1 MQSPVLVNQE
11 LTMKFL
17 SLTEHKSG
25 SQQQQQQQSPSKPP
39 AENIIKL
46 EPKTADADNLHH
58 THDPQTTSAVS
69 APPPPPGPYS
79 INNGYLTP
87 PKMETGYLTPPKI
100 EPDSM
105 ATLGHTV
112 SSMTSSYSMTSPH
125 MTSAH
130 MAHQHVMTSPN
141 NYLLPPSPPK
151 AVPVVMDDAYA
162 ARHHLLHNEAVAA
175 AAQAEAHAHAPASS
189 MHMQTSEPSSLHTVP
204 VGAS

>member
-1 MQSPVLVNQE
+1 M
-11 LTMKFL
+11 
-17 SLTEHKSG
+17 TESKSG
-25 SQQQQQQQSPSKPP
+25 SQQQQQSPTKPP
-39 AENIIKL
+39 AENIVKL
-46 EPKTADADNLHH
+46 EPKPTDADNLHH
-58 THDPQTTSAVS
+58 SHDPQTSPS
-69 APPPPPGPYS
+69 NPPPPPGPYN

-100 EPDSM
+100 EPDTM

-130 MAHQHVMTSPN
+130 MAHQHMTSPN

-151 AVPVVMDDAYA
+151 AVPVAMDDAYA
-162 ARHHLLHNEAVAA
+162 ARHHLLHNEAVTAQH
-175 AAQAEAHAHAPASS
+175 AQAEAHAHAPASS